1 MNPLPPASALT
12 NHRGTLTA
20 SPKLSIRDLSLSY
33 RTNRVR
39 QLALDGINLD
49 LAEREFVAVVG
60 PSGCGKSTLLKI
72 IAGLETHTA
81 GDIYLDGEH
90 LGDGAPAGV
99 GMVFQNDALLPWR
112 TVSDNVRFPLVI
124 ADVRRDEQSERVSE
138 LLDLVGL
145 TRFADYFPRQLS
157 GGMRKRVALA
167 RTMAYDPH
175 LYLMDE
181 PFGPLDAQTRIRIG
195 GEFLKIWERVGKSVL
210 FVTHDVEEA
219 IALADRVVVM
229 TAGPGRI
236 KSEHHVPLPRPRD
249 FEEVRFTEEFHRIRQ
264 EIWHELKSEPLPDVV
279 DG

>member
-1 MNPLPPASALT
+1 MVT
-12 NHRGTLTA
+12 
-20 SPKLSIRDLSLSY
+20 PKLSIQNLSLSY
-33 RTNRVR
+33 RTKQTRH
-39 QLALDGINLD
+39 LALNGVNLD
-49 LAEREFVAVVG
+49 LAEREFVAIVG

-72 IAGLETHTA
+72 IAGLASHTA
-81 GDIYLDGEH
+81 GDIYLDGEN
-90 LGDGAPAGV
+90 LGEGVPKGV

-112 TVSDNVRFPLVI
+112 TVRENVRLPLVI
-124 ADVRRDEQSERVSE
+124 SGMPKSDHAARVAE
-138 LLDLVGL
+138 LLELVGL
-145 TRFADYFPRQLS
+145 AGYADYYPRQLS

-167 RTMAYDPH
+167 RTLAYDPQ

-236 KSEHHVPLPRPRD
+236 KSEHLVPIPRPRD
-249 FEEVRFTEEFHRIRQ
+249 FEEVRFTDEFHQIRQ
-264 EIWHELKSEPLPDVV
+264 QIWHELQSEPLPDSVKP
-279 DG
+279 

>member
-1 MNPLPPASALT
+1 MTAASPTAGLTDVAPAM
-12 NHRGTLTA
+12 
-20 SPKLSIRDLSLSY
+20 PKLSIRDLSLSY

-49 LAEREFVAVVG
+49 LAEREFVAIVG

-72 IAGLETHTA
+72 IAGLATHTV
-81 GDIYLDGEH
+81 GDIYIDGQN
-90 LGDGAPAGV
+90 LGTGVPRGV

-112 TVSDNVRFPLVI
+112 TVQENVRLPLVI
-124 ADVRRDEQSERVSE
+124 SGIASKDQGGRVVE
-138 LLDLVGL
+138 LLELVGL
-145 TRFADYFPRQLS
+145 AGYADYFPRQLS

-167 RTMAYDPH
+167 RTMAYDPQ

-236 KSEHHVPLPRPRD
+236 KSEHLVPIPRPRD
-249 FEEVRFTEEFHRIRQ
+249 FEEVRFTDEFHRIRQ
-264 EIWHELKSEPLPDVV
+264 QIWHELQSEPLPDSA
-279 DG
+279 DH